1 MSNKICKRSGDMG
14 LDFRKYL
21 TTFGITYEE
30 YERMTEDKKQ
40 ELINRFNQEQKVA
53 KINKKAEGFK
63 TAGEGIQGCGCII
76 ILIPIAIALLWF
88 IKSLIF

>member
-1 MSNKICKRSGDMG
+1 MD

-40 ELINRFNQEQKVA
+40 ELIKRFNGEQKII
-53 KINKKAEGFK
+53 KINQKAEGFK
-63 TAGEGIQGCGCII
+63 AVGEGLQGCGCII
-76 ILIPIAIALLWF
+76 ILIPIVIVLLWF
-88 IKSLIF
+88 IKSLLF